1 MKLYYA
7 TGACSL
13 SPHIVLNELGS
24 SFDLEKVD
32 LATKKTEHGEDFVAI
47 NPKGYVP
54 ALMLNDATVLTEGVA
69 IIQYLADQAPDAALV
84 PKAGTVARGILQGH
98 LNYLSAELHKSFGPL
113 FNPNSSDTERA
124 QARKNVL
131 ARYDYLETVL
141 TANGDWLLKDRFTV
155 ADIYMFVLVNWSA
168 HCEIDLAGH
177 PNIAKHRD
185 RVLARPATQ
194 QALKAEGLI

>member
-131 ARYDYLETVL
+131 ARYDYIETVL

-155 ADIYMFVLVNWSA
+155 ADIYMFVL
-168 HCEIDLAGH
+168 
-177 PNIAKHRD
+177 
-185 RVLARPATQ
+185 
-194 QALKAEGLI
+194 